1 MALTQENR
9 LMAIETP
16 LGKDVLLLTGFRGR
30 EAVSSPFSFELS
42 LISENHGIA
51 FESIIGKNVTVSLVL
66 ANGQE
71 RLFNGIVSRFSQGRG
86 GGGETGSDPRFS
98 HYAATMVPWL
108 SLLQH
113 TADVRIFQ
121 ELNAPDIIE
130 KVFREG
136 GFNDF
141 RIKLSG
147 SYDKRD
153 YCVQFRET
161 HFNFVSRLMEEEGI
175 YYYFQHERGRHTL
188 ILADS
193 PSEHRN
199 CPHQEYAR
207 YQISSGMDLEED
219 VIQGLVKSQEV
230 KPAKVTLNDY
240 NYSMPNTDLKSS
252 VSSRQALGQGERE
265 VYDFPGLYP
274 NKGRGERLTTVRME
288 EEEARITTIEGTSN
302 CRAFTS
308 GYRFTLKDHYR
319 NDWNNRAYVLTELE
333 HEASEG
339 ANFPG
344 GQGLGGA
351 SYTNRFACIPID
363 VPFRPERRTPK
374 PVVHGTQ
381 TAVVVGPGGE
391 EIHTDELGRI
401 KVQFHWDR
409 KGKKDENSSCWIRV
423 GQVWAGPQW
432 GAVFIPRIGQEV
444 IVAFLEG
451 NPDRPLVIGC
461 VYHQSNQPPLDL
473 PGEKTRSTVKSDS
486 TIGGGGFNEIRFE
499 DKKGQ
504 EEIYVHA
511 QKDRTIEVENDQSH
525 TIKHDRTATVMN
537 NSTETVQGKKDTT
550 VMQAV
555 TINWL
560 KGADVTIGPSGLT
573 VTSAGSISITAAS
586 PISVT
591 APSVTVSAGSITFTT
606 AILSVAGV
614 VQCTSLVASVGVVS
628 PSYSPGVGNIV

>member
-1 MALTQENR
+1 MVLTQENR

-42 LISENHGIA
+42 LISENHAIA
-51 FESIIGKNVTVSLVL
+51 FESIIGKNVTVSVVL

-71 RLFNGIVSRFSQGRG
+71 RFINGIVSRFSQGRG
-86 GGGETGSDPRFS
+86 GGESGSDPRFS
-98 HYAATMVPWL
+98 HYSATIVPWL
-108 SLLQH
+108 SLLH
-113 TADVRIFQ
+113 HMADVRIFQ

-130 KVFREG
+130 KVFRES

-199 CPHQEYAR
+199 CPHQGSAR

-219 VIQGLVKSQEV
+219 VIHGLVKSQEV
-230 KPAKVTLNDY
+230 RPAKVTLNDY
-240 NYSMPNTDLKSS
+240 NYSIPNTDLKSS
-252 VSSRQALGQGERE
+252 VSSRQVLGQGDRE

-302 CRAFTS
+302 CRAFTA

-319 NDWNNRAYVLTELE
+319 SDWNNRAYVLTELE

-351 SYTNRFACIPID
+351 SYMNRFACIPID
-363 VPFRPERRTPK
+363 VPFRPERRTPR

-391 EIHTDELGRI
+391 EIYTDELGRI

-473 PGEKTRSTVKSDS
+473 PGDKTRSTVKSES

-525 TIKHDRTATVMN
+525 TIKHDRTVTVMN

-573 VTSAGSISITAAS
+573 VTSAGSISITAAG

-591 APSVTVSAGSITFTT
+591 APSVTVTAGSITFTT
-606 AILSVAGV
+606 GILSVAGV
-614 VQCTSLVASVGVVS
+614 VQCTSLVASIGVVS

>member
-1 MALTQENR
+1 
-9 LMAIETP
+9 MAIDTP
-16 LGKDVLLLTGFRGR
+16 LGRDVLLLTGFRGT
-30 EAVSSPFSFELS
+30 EALSSPFSFELS
-42 LISENHGIA
+42 LISEKHDLS
-51 FESIIGKNVTVSLVL
+51 FESIIGKNVTVSLAL
-66 ANGQE
+66 ADGQQ
-71 RLFNGIVSRFSQGRG
+71 RVFNGLVSRFCQGRG
-86 GGGETGSDPRFS
+86 GGEEGSDPRFS
-98 HYAATMVPWL
+98 HYAATMVPWVW
-108 SLLQH
+108 LLQH
-113 TADVRIFQ
+113 MADVRIFQ

-130 KVFREG
+130 KIFRES

-147 SYDKRD
+147 SYEKRD

-175 YYYFQHERGRHTL
+175 FYYFEHERGKHTL

-199 CPHQEYAR
+199 CPHQETAR
-207 YQISSGMDLEED
+207 YQISAGMPLEED
-219 VIQGLVKSQEV
+219 VIQSLVRSQEV
-230 KPAKVTLNDY
+230 KPAKMTLNDY

-252 VSSRQALGQGERE
+252 VSSRQVQGQGERE

-288 EEEARITTIEGTSN
+288 EEEARITTIEGSSN
-302 CRAFTS
+302 CRAFTT

-319 NDWNNRAYVLTELE
+319 NDWNNRAYVLTEIE
-333 HEASEG
+333 HEGSQG
-339 ANFPG
+339 GNFPG
-344 GQGLGGA
+344 ARGEGGF
-351 SYTNRFACIPID
+351 SYSNRFRCIPID
-363 VPFRPERRTPK
+363 VPFRPESRATK

-381 TAVVVGPGGE
+381 TAVVVGPAGE
-391 EIHTDELGRI
+391 EIYTDELGRI

-409 KGKKDENSSCWIRV
+409 EGKKDENSSCWIRV
-423 GQVWAGPQW
+423 GQLWAGAQW

-511 QKDRTIEVENDQSH
+511 EKDQTIVVGNDENHTVNHDRTI
-525 TIKHDRTATVMN
+525 TIMN
-537 NSTETVQGKKDTT
+537 NSTKTVQGKQDTT

-555 TINWL
+555 TINWMQ
-560 KGADVTIGPSGLT
+560 GATVTIGGSGLT
-573 VTSAGSISITAAS
+573 VSSAGPISI
-586 PISVT
+586 T
-591 APSVTVSAGSITFTT
+591 APSVTVSAGSISLATPVVQ
-606 AILSVAGV
+606 VAGI
-614 VQCTSLVASVGVVS
+614 VQCTTLVASVGVVS